1 MCIRDRPSIR
11 IRPTSGVWSY
21 VQGRWRQPAR
31 RAGTTHLRLARSEFR
46 RDVCDRSV
54 ERDKLRIVELGYLDA
69 KAMVDRGD
77 EVQEIHRIDVD
88 GLTKIRCR
96 IDVRQINLG
105 GDIVEFFL
113 DHFADVEVIHSLSGS
128 CSSLPISAK
137 NSAPACP
144 SLTRWSADSVMVTTE
159 RGPMA
164 PSITHGRV
172 TILPKQTIATLSL
185 IHI

>member
-77 EVQEIHRIDVD
+77 EVQEIHGVDVQGFAQVRGRIDA
-88 GLTKIRCR
+88 
-96 IDVRQINLG
+96 RQIDFRS
-105 GDIVEFFL
+105 DIVE
-113 DHFADVEVIHSLSGS
+113 
-128 CSSLPISAK
+128 
-137 NSAPACP
+137 
-144 SLTRWSADSVMVTTE
+144 
-159 RGPMA
+159 
-164 PSITHGRV
+164 
-172 TILPKQTIATLSL
+172 
-185 IHI
+185 